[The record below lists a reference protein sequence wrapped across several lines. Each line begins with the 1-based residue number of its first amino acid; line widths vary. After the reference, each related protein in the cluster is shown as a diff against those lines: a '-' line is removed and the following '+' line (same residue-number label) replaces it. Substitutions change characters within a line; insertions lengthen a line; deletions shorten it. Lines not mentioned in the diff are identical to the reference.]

1 MHGITLRCGARTRAF
16 ACTGRRMHTM
26 LDMVGGLAAVHQGA
40 QTCTASTMAR
50 VAVAMPDMRCRKLS
64 ATRSAV
70 SRLRADPR
78 TCARGPRPTWP
89 LRAFTSDAPLCLT
102 CGESSLVIGV

>member
-40 QTCTASTMAR
+40 QT
-50 VAVAMPDMRCRKLS
+50 
-64 ATRSAV
+64 
-70 SRLRADPR
+70 
-78 TCARGPRPTWP
+78 
-89 LRAFTSDAPLCLT
+89 SDAPLCLT